1 MGVAAFPNFAAMP
14 IPFSANLFPA
24 KVLPML
30 SSSAASSAKT
40 PPANAPSQT
49 VASDPTSP
57 AVGEAPLNLLLAALL
72 LGVLLGV
79 LLTGGAVYL
88 LRRPEPPAIVLQP
101 PPPPAPTATPLPTA
115 TPAPLTVFVSGAVA
129 QPGLYTLPASARV
142 GDALAAA
149 GGLSPEADA
158 ALVNQAER
166 LWDGAQVHVPSRV
179 EEAAAP
185 EPPAGV
191 SGQPGSAPSGEKN
204 SGSGSRVNINTASL
218 EELISLPGIG
228 SSKAAAIIANR
239 PYDTPQDLERVPGIG
254 AKTVERLLDLITV
267 R

>member
-1 MGVAAFPNFAAMP
+1 
-14 IPFSANLFPA
+14 
-24 KVLPML
+24 ML
-30 SSSAASSAKT
+30 SSAAPSTEPPTPHRSSAGD
-40 PPANAPSQT
+40 PPAT
-49 VASDPTSP
+49 GTGDP
-57 AVGEAPLNLLLAALL
+57 PLNLLLAALL

-88 LRRPEPPAIVLQP
+88 LRKPEPPAIVLQP
-101 PPPPAPTATPLPTA
+101 PPPPAPTTTPLPTA

-149 GGLSPEADA
+149 GGLAPEADA

-166 LWDGAQVHVPSRV
+166 LWDGAQVHVPERAA
-179 EEAAAP
+179 EPEAS

-191 SGQPGSAPSGEKN
+191 SGQPDPASTEGE
-204 SGSGSRVNINTASL
+204 SPATGRVNINTASL
-218 EELISLPGIG
+218 DALTTLPGIG
-228 SSKAAAIIANR
+228 PSKAAAIIANR
-239 PYDTPQDLERVPGIG
+239 PYDSPQDLERVPGIG
-254 AKTVERLLDLITV
+254 PKTVERLLDWITV